1 VRHKWQVLAVIV
13 GASAALYALGVG
25 ALALL
30 PPPWGWVCLFPLAFV
45 VGLACRAV
53 ELPRE
58 RRARLRYDMRC
69 ERCAYDLRATP
80 HRCPECGRTTW

>member
-1 VRHKWQVLAVIV
+1 MRQKWRVLAMIV
-13 GASAALYALGVG
+13 VGPGALYAIGVA
-25 ALALL
+25 ALSVI
-30 PPPWGWVCLFPLAFV
+30 PPPWGWVLMFPLAFV

-58 RRARLRYDMRC
+58 RRARLRYDMKC

>member
-1 VRHKWQVLAVIV
+1 MPPKL
-13 GASAALYALGVG
+13 G
-25 ALALL
+25 ALVVIAGATSTVYAGGAAVMALA
-30 PPPWGWVCLFPLAFV
+30 PPPWGWLSILPMA
-45 VGLACRAV
+45 VGVAALLRAA

-58 RRARLRYDMRC
+58 RRVRRRYSGQC